1 MEQPRELPLE
11 ILAELR
17 TSVAHL
23 ATDVADMRQEF
34 RTDVEDMRQ
43 EFRRNVADMRQEFR
57 TDVANMGQEFRTDV
71 ADMRQEFRTDIR
83 RLDQRVFQLMP
94 AQFATLAAALGSL
107 VAALLS

>member
-11 ILAELR
+11 VLAELR
-17 TSVAHL
+17 ATVAHL
-23 ATDVADMRQEF
+23 S
-34 RTDVEDMRQ
+34 
-43 EFRRNVADMRQEFR
+43 
-57 TDVANMGQEFRTDV
+57 TDV

-83 RLDQRVFQLMP
+83 RLNQRVFQLML

>member
-11 ILAELR
+11 VLAEVR
-17 TSVAHL
+17 TTVGHL
-23 ATDVADMRQEF
+23 A
-34 RTDVEDMRQ
+34 
-43 EFRRNVADMRQEFR
+43 
-57 TDVANMGQEFRTDV
+57 TDV

-83 RLDQRVFQLMP
+83 RLDERVFQLML

>member
-11 ILAELR
+11 ILAEVR
-17 TSVAHL
+17 TTVGHL
-23 ATDVADMRQEF
+23 A
-34 RTDVEDMRQ
+34 
-43 EFRRNVADMRQEFR
+43 
-57 TDVANMGQEFRTDV
+57 TDV

-83 RLDQRVFQLMP
+83 RLDERVFQLML